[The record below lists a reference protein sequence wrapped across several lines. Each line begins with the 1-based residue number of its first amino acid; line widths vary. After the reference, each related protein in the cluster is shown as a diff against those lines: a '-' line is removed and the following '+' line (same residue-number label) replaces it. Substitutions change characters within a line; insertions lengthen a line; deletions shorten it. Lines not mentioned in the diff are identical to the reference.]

1 MENGRASVQNSMP
14 CDQHAV
20 SFLNHSCATL
30 LYVCSCLCTPGL
42 KPSWVIGI
50 TYSQLRGSTR
60 PDPDYDLTLTALSE
74 YFNLLADTENV
85 YIELF
90 FIVQLV

>member
-1 MENGRASVQNSMP
+1 MHLCRTACHVTSM
-14 CDQHAV
+14 QLV
-20 SFLNHSCATL
+20 FLNHSCATL

-42 KPSWVIGI
+42 KPSWFIGI

-60 PDPDYDLTLTALSE
+60 PDPDYDLTLTALLE

-85 YIELF
+85 YIDFL
-90 FIVQLV
+90 